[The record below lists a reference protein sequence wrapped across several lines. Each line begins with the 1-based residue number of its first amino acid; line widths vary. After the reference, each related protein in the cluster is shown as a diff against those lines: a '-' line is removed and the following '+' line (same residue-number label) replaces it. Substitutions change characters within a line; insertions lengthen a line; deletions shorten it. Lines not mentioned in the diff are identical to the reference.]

1 MQLPQLISAWR
12 KWDLQFLRCCS
23 ALKTMY
29 CLGALEIVE
38 VTAIVVEVLEGL
50 LQLHDANILHL
61 DLKPANILLDSYGH
75 AYLSDF
81 GISYA
86 LRTLEHCT
94 VLGCPAGTPHYM

>member
-1 MQLPQLISAWR
+1 MQLPLLISASS
-12 KWDLQFLRCCS
+12 KWDLHFRRCCN
-23 ALKTMY
+23 ALKAVY

-50 LQLHDANILHL
+50 LQLHAANILHL

-81 GISYA
+81 GISHA

-94 VLGCPAGTPHYM
+94 VLGGPAGTPHYM